1 MATYFCVTSTQFYD
15 NFDNDVTKIVH
26 RKIAVNVFFKRHL
39 VTIKGGKIYSL
50 FSRFIW
56 KETAAYMRLVLTCS
70 TADKYGKGGH
80 STTHDLA

>member
-1 MATYFCVTSTQFYD
+1 MATYFCVTSTQFYGE
-15 NFDNDVTKIVH
+15 FDNDVTKIVH
-26 RKIAVNVFFKRHL
+26 RKIAVKVFFNYL

-70 TADKYGKGGH
+70 TADEYGKGGH